1 MENIASGNFEEIIK
15 NSNKYLTLGAIS
27 SIILTLDHIFSDLFI
42 MSFVR
47 EIRKEYYKSL
57 LLKDIEFYDNN
68 KTSYLLDILT
78 SDISKLKNSLLLG
91 WIIAMFYV
99 SFRLSSLLM
108 ILIPILYTLKRLTN
122 KIRKSD
128 YNKVHSFQSNSHNM
142 VLESLNNIRIIKSF
156 STEKKEL
163 QRYEKRLDE
172 MFNIEYNTLIKTQ
185 IMDNI
190 GRGIFVLG
198 LIFIFKLGYY

>member
-1 MENIASGNFEEIIK
+1 MEKFTFIPKIIFSQDDYKYMIRLWKISFHHKKFLIPAMITLIIITIENLLYPILFGKITNIASGNFEELIK

-91 WIIAMFYV
+91 
-99 SFRLSSLLM
+99 
-108 ILIPILYTLKRLTN
+108 
-122 KIRKSD
+122 
-128 YNKVHSFQSNSHNM
+128 
-142 VLESLNNIRIIKSF
+142 
-156 STEKKEL
+156 
-163 QRYEKRLDE
+163 
-172 MFNIEYNTLIKTQ
+172 
-185 IMDNI
+185 
-190 GRGIFVLG
+190 
-198 LIFIFKLGYY
+198 

>member
-1 MENIASGNFEEIIK
+1 
-15 NSNKYLTLGAIS
+15 
-27 SIILTLDHIFSDLFI
+27 

-99 SFRLSSLLM
+99 SFRLISLLM
-108 ILIPILYTLKRLTN
+108 ILIPILYILKR
-122 KIRKSD
+122 
-128 YNKVHSFQSNSHNM
+128 
-142 VLESLNNIRIIKSF
+142 
-156 STEKKEL
+156 
-163 QRYEKRLDE
+163 
-172 MFNIEYNTLIKTQ
+172 
-185 IMDNI
+185 
-190 GRGIFVLG
+190 
-198 LIFIFKLGYY
+198 

>member
-27 SIILTLDHIFSDLFI
+27 SLIITSDHIFSDLFI

-91 WIIAMFYV
+91 
-99 SFRLSSLLM
+99 
-108 ILIPILYTLKRLTN
+108 
-122 KIRKSD
+122 
-128 YNKVHSFQSNSHNM
+128 
-142 VLESLNNIRIIKSF
+142 
-156 STEKKEL
+156 
-163 QRYEKRLDE
+163 
-172 MFNIEYNTLIKTQ
+172 
-185 IMDNI
+185 
-190 GRGIFVLG
+190 
-198 LIFIFKLGYY
+198 